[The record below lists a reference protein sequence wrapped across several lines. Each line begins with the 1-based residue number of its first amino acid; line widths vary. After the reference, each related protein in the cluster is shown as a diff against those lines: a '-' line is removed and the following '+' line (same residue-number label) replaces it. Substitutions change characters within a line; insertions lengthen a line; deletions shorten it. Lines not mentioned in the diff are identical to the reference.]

1 MNNRE
6 GSTTE
11 EFRYRRLQL
20 QEELNYTRTLPPRH
34 PSFLIKS
41 PVNGFIVAEV
51 IQENL
56 PRLLEIDA
64 KWLASH
70 LFSKKLLS
78 RPILRKVTD
87 SPDNLI
93 SALLESYE
101 SIKSDG
107 ETFNDF
113 LLILCDDSAHKSLV
127 TALKTEYGEYNNC
140 IAGSEIR
147 LIRLYLLH

>member
-11 EFRYRRLQL
+11 QFQYRRLE
-20 QEELNYTRTLPPRH
+20 EELNFTRTIPPQQ
-34 PSFLIKS
+34 PSFLIQS
-41 PVNGFIVAEV
+41 PVNGFIAAEV
-51 IQENL
+51 IQENF

-64 KWLASH
+64 KWLANH

-78 RPILRKVTD
+78 QPILKKIME
-87 SPDNLI
+87 SPDNLT

-101 SIKSDG
+101 FIKSDG

-113 LLILCDDSAHKSLV
+113 LSILCGELAYKSLV
-127 TALKTEYGEYNNC
+127 TALKTEYGEYNKLL
-140 IAGSEIR
+140 IA
-147 LIRLYLLH
+147 